1 MNDHNERDWLLRLSA
16 EDWLAAATNE
26 LSHCKDALERRSH
39 RTGVTHARRA
49 AGMALNALL
58 RVRFKAE
65 WGRSYMDHIVA
76 LAQDE
81 REPESVRADA
91 QTLVDTKP
99 MPPELVALGKPDM
112 RSLHAAANI
121 TTWAKTRIDS
131 VRAAATSN

>member
-1 MNDHNERDWLLRLSA
+1 MNDNNGRDWLLRLSA
-16 EDWLAAATNE
+16 EDWLAAASNE
-26 LSHCKDALERRSH
+26 LGHCKDALERRSH

-49 AGMALNALL
+49 AGMALNGLL
-58 RVRFKAE
+58 RVRFKPD

-81 REPESVRADA
+81 REPQEVRIDA

-112 RSLHAAANI
+112 RALQAATNI
-121 TTWAKTRIDS
+121 THWVKTRIQNL
-131 VRAAATSN
+131 RTAATTN